1 MKPMSSA
8 GAGVPWST
16 LAAERPELAE
26 AGRAL
31 LYQFGVG
38 LAFLGTIRKDGGP
51 RVHPVCPLI
60 AIGAI
65 YMLVTA
71 SHKRQDLHRDPRYA
85 LHSYPCPTNEDA
97 FYLAGEAVLV
107 HDEDALRTVRAQFL
121 AERGWSETPP
131 PNWADQQVFELLI
144 ERCLHTTTTG
154 HGDFQPVDTVWRPG
168 L

>member
-1 MKPMSSA
+1 MDSA
-8 GAGVPWST
+8 GPGARWAVLS
-16 LAAERPELAE
+16 AERPELAE

-38 LAFLGTIRKDGGP
+38 LAFLGTVRKDGGP

-60 AIGAI
+60 AAGAI

-71 SHKRQDLHRDPRYA
+71 SYKRQDLHRDPRYA

-107 HDEDALRTVRAQFL
+107 RDEDVLNSVRAQFL
-121 AERGWSETPP
+121 AERGWSKTPP

-154 HGDFQPVDTVWRPG
+154 HGDFQPVDSVWRPSNRR
-168 L
+168 

>member
-1 MKPMSSA
+1 M
-8 GAGVPWST
+8 

-38 LAFLGTIRKDGGP
+38 LAFLGTVRKDGGP

-60 AIGAI
+60 TADAI

-71 SHKRQDLHRDPRYA
+71 SYKRQDLHRDPRYA
-85 LHSYPCPTNEDA
+85 LHSYPCPNNEDA

-107 HDEDALRTVRAQFL
+107 IDDNVLDAVRAQFL
-121 AERGWSETPP
+121 AE
-131 PNWADQQVFELLI
+131 
-144 ERCLHTTTTG
+144 
-154 HGDFQPVDTVWRPG
+154 
-168 L
+168 

>member
-1 MKPMSSA
+1 MSTT
-8 GAGVPWST
+8 GLGVAWST
-16 LAAERPELAE
+16 LAAERPDLAE

-60 AIGAI
+60 AADAI
-65 YMLVTA
+65 YMLVTP
-71 SHKRQDLHRDPRYA
+71 SYKRQDLHRDPRYA

-97 FYLAGEAVLV
+97 FYLGGEAKLV
-107 HDEDALRTVRAQFL
+107 HEVDVLHTVRAQFL

-131 PNWADQQVFELLI
+131 PNWADQQVCELSI

-168 L
+168 GGGG